1 MLSFLREDDKPD
13 GKPGSLS
20 SRRIAAFL
28 LIIFAMP
35 LFYLAYQHPEHGWAV
50 YIPGGLCL
58 VLATLLFLFT
68 TMTDLKGIVEA
79 ATEFRKKA

>member
-1 MLSFLREDDKPD
+1 MLSFLRETNPD
-13 GKPGSLS
+13 GSVGHFS

-28 LIIFAMP
+28 LIFFSLP
-35 LFYLAYQHPEHGWAV
+35 LFFVAFLHSEHGWTV

-68 TMTDLKGIVEA
+68 TLTDLKEIAEA
-79 ATEFRKKA
+79 AAAFKKK